1 MWTTRVFSGDSR
13 SPIGART
20 AATSLAQGL
29 GVFPLAGHEDD
40 EVVGV
45 ADEPVVRQAV
55 AAAFLPLL
63 LVGHRRLP
71 LLDEVII
78 QHGQGDVGQQ
88 RGEDPALRG
97 AGDACLPGFRWWS
110 GPRP

>member
-20 AATSLAQGL
+20 VATSSRSAWACSCS
-29 GVFPLAGHEDD
+29 PGHEDD

-45 ADEPVVRQAV
+45 TDEPVVRQAV
-55 AAAFLPLL
+55 AAAFLSLAARWPSS
-63 LVGHRRLP
+63 GLP

-97 AGDACLPGFRWWS
+97 AGDAALPRYRW
-110 GPRP
+110 P